1 MESIG
6 GRMEDLMVLQNPWWR
21 SKDEIYKDDKVK
33 AVLSKKSP
41 LKYFFEKKNKVIIGP
56 RQVGKTTY
64 LKLCI
69 LDLLEKGVDPRNIL
83 YFSCDLLKGLSGNN

>member
-1 MESIG
+1 LISDNQNIYIVLDSIESIG

-21 SKDEIYKDDKVK
+21 GRDEIYKDDKVK

-69 LDLLEKGVDPRNIL
+69 
-83 YFSCDLLKGLSGNN
+83 